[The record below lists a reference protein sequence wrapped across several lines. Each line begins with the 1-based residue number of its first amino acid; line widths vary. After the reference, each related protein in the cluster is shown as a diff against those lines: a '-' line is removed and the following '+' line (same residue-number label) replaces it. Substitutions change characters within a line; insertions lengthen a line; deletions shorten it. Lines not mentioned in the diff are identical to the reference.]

1 MSFGLLGH
9 QQEANFYQV
18 FRHII
23 KTEGYRGLTRGLHAT
38 IWRDTPTYGMLEK
51 S

>member
-1 MSFGLLGH
+1 MSSCLSGH

-23 KTEGYRGLTRGLHAT
+23 KTEGYRGLSRGLHAT
-38 IWRDTPTYGMLEK
+38 IWRDTPTYGTLDK